1 MSREKD
7 MFKVMSILLDSLMKN
22 SDNFNNDTVFTVD
35 RSNVKMSELV
45 KFVNDKIEKEGIA
58 DCQDEVS
65 LAVLRV
71 LSSDSYSTIPEL
83 VNRLQG
89 KYTKGK
95 IQNRLTKLVNAGKV
109 ERGDVIEVATGKS
122 RKGYKLV

>member
-1 MSREKD
+1 MSKEKD
-7 MFKVMSILLDSLMKN
+7 MFKVMSILLDALMKN
-22 SDNFNNDTVFTVD
+22 SDNFNDDTVFNVD
-35 RSNVKMSELV
+35 GSNVKMSDLV
-45 KFVNDKIEKEGIA
+45 KFVNDKIEKEGY
-58 DCQDEVS
+58 QDEVS

-109 ERGDVIEVATGKS
+109 ERGDVIEAATGKS
-122 RKGYKLV
+122 RKGYKLI